1 MDSEFNYH
9 ASLIGLKVIEHF
21 KGRDYGPLDLND
33 EYLISIPEYR
43 KKNRNSFL
51 PRLEKF
57 PRPKICISDARVV
70 SIV

>member
-21 KGRDYGPLDLND
+21 KGRDYGPLDFND
-33 EYLISIPEYR
+33 EYR